1 MISVVIPYFRSG
13 HLLGDAIESVLNQT
27 EKEWELILVDN
38 NASEDTREVA
48 QRYARKYPNKIRLV
62 HEPRQGLP
70 FARNYGIM
78 DARGEYIAL
87 LDDDDIMYPDR
98 LVRQLRLLE
107 GNQDAVMAY
116 GCYDMVS
123 HDNQEIVVKGKRDI
137 RFPHF
142 LGLPP
147 FLSRKVRLDCIDP
160 RPSTTLLRRKTAVEN
175 GLYDTHFSPFF
186 LEETDFHLRMFSKG
200 DFVSSEEP
208 VIRFR
213 MPSPESL
220 RKKRDNNVFLY
231 RLLQNQDYFY
241 SKICSKLEE
250 IGLKPDPSIHRAL
263 AVWKSRWLKEASLS
277 FLGFKNGSCFA
288 RLLLERAIA
297 ENPTEY
303 SNYKHYLRSFYSSRK
318 RTTLYSDQQITEKEV
333 PGNISDIFLSNL
345 FSGNHLCEFCERL
358 EN

>member
-27 EKEWELILVDN
+27 EKDWELILVDN
-38 NASEDTREVA
+38 NASEDTREGA
-48 QRYARKYPNKIRLV
+48 HRYARKYPNKIRLV
-62 HEPRQGLP
+62 HEPRQGNS
-70 FARNYGIM
+70 FARNCGILV
-78 DARGEYIAL
+78 AQGEYVAF

-98 LVRQLRLLE
+98 LARQFRLLE

-142 LGLPP
+142 LGLPS
-147 FLSRKVRLDCIDP
+147 FLRIKVRLDCIDP
-160 RPSTTLLRRKTAVEN
+160 RPSTTLLRRKTALEN

-186 LEETDFHLRMFSKG
+186 LEETDFHLRMFSTG
-200 DFVSSEEP
+200 DFVSTEEP

-213 MPSPESL
+213 MPSTEFL

-241 SKICSKLEE
+241 SKIYTRIEN
-250 IGLKPDPSIHRAL
+250 IGLMSDPSIHHAL
-263 AVWKSRWLKEASLS
+263 AVWKSRWLKEASFS
-277 FLGFKNGSCFA
+277 FLGFKNGSRFA
-288 RLLLERAIA
+288 RLLLERAIG
-297 ENPTEY
+297 ENPSEY

-345 FSGNHLCEFCERL
+345 FSGNHLCEFCESL